1 MNEEQINQLKE
12 LQFNP
17 QLVVLFEEPDESVVE
32 KLEKRSIDPATGT
45 FYESE
50 NGQTMKNSELGEDHK
65 QMCAQIVGEHR
76 NFVGLATE
84 EYGPQMIRI
93 NAQADPDLI
102 YLNFCDAIQSA
113 I

>member
-32 KLEKRSIDPATGT
+32 KLEKRPIDPATGT

-50 NGQTMKNSELGEDHK
+50 NG
-65 QMCAQIVGEHR
+65 
-76 NFVGLATE
+76 
-84 EYGPQMIRI
+84 
-93 NAQADPDLI
+93 
-102 YLNFCDAIQSA
+102 
-113 I
+113 

>member
-1 MNEEQINQLKE
+1 MNEDQISQLKE

-17 QLVVLFEEPDESVVE
+17 QLVVLFDEADEAVVE
-32 KLEKRSIDPATGT
+32 KLERRAIDPATGT
-45 FYESE
+45 FYDSE
-50 NGQTMKNSELGEDHK
+50 DGDSKKMSDFGEHHK
-65 QMCAQIVGEHR
+65 EYCAQVVAEHR

-102 YLNFCDAIQSA
+102 YLNFCDAL
-113 I
+113 